1 MPDYK
6 PQTIE
11 QKWQARWRDSRA
23 FEVSEEPAKPKFY
36 CLEMFAYPSGH
47 AHVGHVRNYMI
58 GDVVARM
65 KRMRGFN
72 VLHPFGWDAFGLPAE
87 NAAIKNQTHPETW
100 TLENIAHMKGQLQRL
115 GISYAWEREI
125 ATCLPDYYHWN
136 QWLFLKMLERNLAYR
151 KRSNVNWCPSCQ
163 TVLAN
168 EQVVDGACWRCG
180 TPVTTRELEQ
190 WFFRITHY
198 ADELLD
204 ATDTLT
210 EWPEKVLTMQRNWIG
225 RSEGARV
232 RFALAEPET
241 RLATGGS
248 RLAGTVASTGGSGR
262 PAADSQQPTAIE
274 VFTTRI
280 DTIYGANFIM
290 LAPEHPLVQALSREA
305 GADEFRKNLQRFQ
318 AQDRT
323 ARMTGEIEKEGFDTG
338 RAAINPFT
346 RKPVPI
352 WVANFVLIEYGTGA
366 VMGVPGHDQRDFE
379 FAKKYGL
386 PITVVVQ
393 PEDEKLSAETMTE
406 AKPGAGKLVDSGEY
420 NGLDWEEAIVKM
432 TADAEARGIGEG
444 TVQYRL
450 KDWGISR
457 QRYWGTPI
465 PVVYCEKC
473 GMVPVPYDDLP
484 VLLPKVAEFSGRG
497 DSPLAQIPEF
507 VNTTCPNCDG
517 PARRETDTM
526 DTFVDSSWY
535 FYRFCDPKDSD
546 LPFQPETVGYWGPV
560 DFYSGGVEH
569 AILHLIYSRFFSRVF
584 RDLGMTSISEP
595 FTRLLTQGMV
605 LKNGQVMS
613 KSKGNVVDPDDM
625 IQKYGADALRLYVMF
640 VAPPEKEIEW
650 TDAGLE
656 GSWRFLARV
665 WRIVD
670 SLAETIG
677 GDGIPAPA
685 DLELNDAE
693 RALRR
698 KSHET
703 IRRVTGDLDPRVHL
717 NTAISALMELVNE
730 LYAFCAKSECLRI
743 GQQSDDV
750 AVGVVERAATVA
762 VLKEAVEALVR
773 MISPFA
779 PHMAEELWEMLGHTG
794 GIVAAGWPSFDE
806 AVARA
811 EEIVVP
817 VQINGK
823 VRARLT
829 VPADTSEERL
839 REIALSDPQVVKHL
853 EGKTVRKVVVAGGK
867 LVSIVAS

>member
-1 MPDYK
+1 VPDYK

-11 QKWQARWRDSRA
+11 KKWQERWRRERS
-23 FEVSEEPAKPKFY
+23 FEVTENDPRPKFY

-87 NAAIKNQTHPETW
+87 NAAIKGGMHPEKW
-100 TLENIAHMKGQLQRL
+100 TLENIAHMKGQLQRI

-136 QWLFLKMLERNLAYR
+136 QWLFLKMLERDLAFR

-168 EQVVDGACWRCG
+168 EQVIDGACWRCG
-180 TPVTTRELEQ
+180 STVETRELEQ

-198 ADELLD
+198 ADELLEAAD
-204 ATDTLT
+204 QLPG
-210 EWPEKVLTMQRNWIG
+210 WPEKVLTMQRNWIG

-232 RFALAEPET
+232 QFALAPDDG
-241 RLATGGS
+241 R
-248 RLAGTVASTGGSGR
+248 GSGSGAR
-262 PAADSQQPTAIE
+262 GSISEPQAASREQPAPSPESRAPSPDAID

-280 DTIYGANFIM
+280 DTIFGANFLM
-290 LAPEHPLVQALSREA
+290 LAPEHPLVQKWSTTPAGRNLSS
-305 GADEFRKNLQRFQ
+305 ADFVETLKRFQ
-318 AQDRT
+318 SQDRI
-323 ARMTGEIEKEGFDTG
+323 ARMSGEIEKEGFDTG
-338 RAAINPFT
+338 RTAINPFT
-346 RKPVPI
+346 RREVPI
-352 WVANFVLIEYGTGA
+352 WVANFVLGEYGTGA

-379 FAKKYGL
+379 FARKYNL

-393 PEDEKLSAETMTE
+393 PEGRTLDGTTME
-406 AKPGAGKLVDSGEY
+406 QAYDGPGKLVNSGEFD
-420 NGLDWEEAIVKM
+420 GLDADDAIKKM
-432 TADAEARGIGEG
+432 TAVAEERGIGEG

-465 PVVYCEKC
+465 PVLYCEKD
-473 GMVPVPYDDLP
+473 GMVPVPADDLP
-484 VLLPKVAEFSGRG
+484 VMLPKTVEFSGRG
-497 DSPLAQIPEF
+497 DSPLAHIPEF
-507 VNTTCPNCDG
+507 VNATCPECGG

-535 FYRFCDPKDSD
+535 FYRFCDPKNAN
-546 LPFQPETVGYWGPV
+546 LPFEPDKVGYWGPV

-569 AILHLIYSRFFSRVF
+569 AILHLIYSRFFARVY
-584 RDLGMTSISEP
+584 RDLGMTSIDEP

-605 LKNGQVMS
+605 LKDGQVMS

-656 GSWRFLARV
+656 GSFRFLARV
-665 WRIVD
+665 WRLVD
-670 SLAETIG
+670 QVGELIRGKE
-677 GDGIPAPA
+677 IPSFHGLTL
-685 DLELNDAE
+685 DDAE

-698 KSHET
+698 KTHDT
-703 IRRVTGDLDPRVHL
+703 IRRVTQDLDPRVHL
-717 NTAISALMELVNE
+717 NTAVSAQMELVNE
-730 LYAFCAKSECLRI
+730 LYAFLNR
-743 GQQSDDV
+743 SD
-750 AVGVVERAATVA
+750 ATLDRPATLA
-762 VLKEAVEALVR
+762 VLEESIEALVL
-773 MISPFA
+773 MLSPFA
-779 PHMAEELWEMLGHTG
+779 PHMCEELWEMLGHNEG
-794 GIVAAGWPSFDE
+794 VVAAGWPEYDE
-806 AVARA
+806 AVAKA
-811 EEIVVP
+811 DEIVVP
-817 VQINGK
+817 VQVNGK
-823 VRARLT
+823 VRTRLT
-829 VPADTSEERL
+829 VPASSSDDAL
-839 REIALSDPQVVKHL
+839 KEIALADPQIAKHL
-853 EGKTVRKVVVAGGK
+853 DGKTVRKVVVAGGQGSR
-867 LVSIVAS
+867 LVSVVVS